1 MTTQDYAALPEELGL
16 REVNEGKK
24 ILVTTFLL
32 PRTVSK
38 AALGALFRQR
48 WHVELDLRAIKTT
61 LQMADLSCNTPEM
74 NEKGSLGAFSRVQ
87 LDPPAD
93 GPGGA
98 KGGGAS
104 AHSELQAHAA
114 TVE

>member
-74 NEKGSLGAFSRVQ
+74 NVTA
-87 LDPPAD
+87 DPSS
-93 GPGGA
+93 GNGR
-98 KGGGAS
+98 
-104 AHSELQAHAA
+104 ELA
-114 TVE
+114 EMWGRK